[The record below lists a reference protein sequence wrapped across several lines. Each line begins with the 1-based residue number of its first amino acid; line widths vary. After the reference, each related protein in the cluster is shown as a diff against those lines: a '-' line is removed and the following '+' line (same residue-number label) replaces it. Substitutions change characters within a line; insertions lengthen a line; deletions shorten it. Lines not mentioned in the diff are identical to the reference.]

1 MLLPER
7 LVQGAVLAMLLAGA
21 CLMTACEGA
30 GSDLRDFG
38 STFAPPSPQE
48 AANWATNPSD
58 PEAQRR
64 GTVLLSS
71 APWGGSPVYV
81 KLYRLYVEENS
92 DPLVRAAAILA
103 LGRHGDPSDAE
114 LIAKQ
119 LTNPSKQVRF
129 AAARSLQRLHDP
141 RVADPMWRRLIND
154 REEAEVRVELAIGLA
169 QYPTDAV
176 FQALCTA
183 LDQRELAV
191 NLAASD
197 SLRLLT
203 NHDFGIDRKLWLA
216 WAKSQPQVFDERIV
230 YLYPTYQRRF
240 DFWDYIVFWQP
251 ITWEQPGIPAGM
263 VDPGL
268 RPTNPDEFEDIGD
281 GKS

>member
-1 MLLPER
+1 MAVCML
-7 LVQGAVLAMLLAGA
+7 AVAGSVG
-21 CLMTACEGA
+21 LGACEGA

-38 STFAPPSPQE
+38 GTFTPISPQQ
-48 AANWATNPSD
+48 AAIKATNPSD
-58 PEAQRR
+58 PEAQRS

-114 LIAKQ
+114 LISKQ
-119 LTNPSKQVRF
+119 LTHKSRQVRL
-129 AAARSLQRLHDP
+129 ASALALQRLHDTK
-141 RVADPMWRRLIND
+141 VTDTMWRRLIDD
-154 REEAEVRVELAIGLA
+154 REDAEVRVELAIGLA
-169 QYPTDAV
+169 QYPVDAV

-183 LDQRELAV
+183 LDQRELSV

-216 WAKSQPQVFDERIV
+216 WARSQKQIFDERIV
-230 YLYPTYQRRF
+230 YLYPTFQRRF
-240 DFWDYIVFWQP
+240 DFWDVIVFWQP
-251 ITWEQPGIPAGM
+251 ITWEKPGLPAGM
-263 VDPGL
+263 IDPGL
-268 RPTNPDEFEDIGD
+268 RPTNPNEFSDIGD
-281 GKS
+281 GTS

>member
-1 MLLPER
+1 MF
-7 LVQGAVLAMLLAGA
+7 A
-21 CLMTACEGA
+21 ACEGA

-38 STFAPPSPQE
+38 ATFTPPSPQE
-48 AANWATNPSD
+48 AAMKVTNPSD
-58 PEAQRR
+58 PEAQRS
-64 GTVLLSS
+64 GVVLLSS

-81 KLYRLYVEENS
+81 KLYRLYVEENT

-103 LGRHGDPSDAE
+103 LGRHGDPTDAE

-119 LTNPSKQVRF
+119 LTHNSKQVRL
-129 AAARSLQRLHDP
+129 AAALALQRLHDVK
-141 RVADPMWRRLIND
+141 VADAMWRRLIED

-183 LDQRELAV
+183 LDQRELSV
-191 NLAASD
+191 NIAASD

-203 NHDFGIDRKLWLA
+203 NHDYGMDRKLWLA
-216 WAKSQPQVFDERIV
+216 WAKPQKSIFDQRLV
-230 YLYPTYQRRF
+230 YLYPTYQRPI
-240 DFWDYIVFWQP
+240 DGWDVMVFWQP
-251 ITWEQPGIPAGM
+251 ITWDKPALPTGM

-268 RPTNPDEFEDIGD
+268 RPTNPDEFENIGD
-281 GKS
+281 GAS